1 MYIRHNGLNST
12 FVLNNNFKIRNLLN
26 WEKFM
31 ARRFMI
37 KLIMMMTD
45 LVIFILVDV
54 HANEQTL
61 YSFHSSSL
69 RSPLPLPSKLDD
81 VQGPFYLC
89 LESFITGCSKDQ
101 KQKRYLYLVCI
112 AGAYPKCFR
121 HHKDYEDDPLYK
133 KTMEGY
139 ENCVKK
145 HKSIIYR
152 GEFYVY
158 GSISI
163 SKSIDIS
170 LYPKS
175 KSKLQF

>member
-1 MYIRHNGLNST
+1 
-12 FVLNNNFKIRNLLN
+12 
-26 WEKFM
+26 
-31 ARRFMI
+31 MI

-54 HANEQTL
+54 QANEQTL
-61 YSFHSSSL
+61 SSFHSSSF

-112 AGAYPKCFR
+112 AGAYPKFQNAFVTT
-121 HHKDYEDDPLYK
+121 KIM
-133 KTMEGY
+133 KTTHCIRRLWKAMRIASKNTRASFFE
-139 ENCVKK
+139 ENV
-145 HKSIIYR
+145 
-152 GEFYVY
+152 YVY

>member
-1 MYIRHNGLNST
+1 
-12 FVLNNNFKIRNLLN
+12 
-26 WEKFM
+26 
-31 ARRFMI
+31 MI

-54 HANEQTL
+54 QANEQTL
-61 YSFHSSSL
+61 TSFHSSLL

-121 HHKDYEDDPLYK
+121 NHKDYEDDPLYK
-133 KTMEGY
+133 KAMEGY

-145 HKSIIYR
+145 HKSIIHQ
-152 GEFYVY
+152 GECLRLWFNKHIKEHWHIIIPKIQEQTPILDLINNFYMSVY
-158 GSISI
+158 LL
-163 SKSIDIS
+163 
-170 LYPKS
+170 LYE
-175 KSKLQF
+175 